1 MIRLTCIVGAAL
13 VALLG
18 ACGWSLHREVESRFR
33 GDLFDVPARVYA
45 RPARLVPGL
54 DTRRAGLLERLRR
67 LGFHEAKGKTL
78 GPGEFQRSPE
88 LLRIAP
94 RRESAGA
101 TPEPAF
107 ALELDPDGRIVRIRG
122 EGGSRLAEARLE
134 PELLGEL
141 AGARL
146 ERRRLVT
153 LGELP
158 THLVDAILT
167 IEDRRFYEHYGLD
180 VRRIVGAFVRN
191 VEAGRVVQ
199 GGSTITQ
206 QLVKNLYLS
215 PERTLARKL
224 REAAMAVLLE
234 LGHSKQEI
242 LEAYLNEAY
251 LGQRGTVSIHGFGEA
266 ARHYF
271 GKDVADV
278 SLGESALLAGLI
290 RAPGLYS
297 PFQHPKA
304 ARDRRDVVLDALRE
318 VGKIDDKEELRA
330 RAEPLMLAA
339 ARDVD
344 DRPAP
349 HFVAWLRQLLS
360 DAYGEDA
367 LLEAGLQVAS
377 TVDAELQRAANRAVQ
392 RGLERLEADFP
403 KVKRETAPLEAA
415 LIALDP
421 ASGDVLAFVGGRNFA
436 RSQWNHVVQGR
447 RQPGSAFKPIVA
459 LAALS
464 RGPDGETPLTL
475 ATRVEDEPL
484 VVDTPQ
490 GEWIPTNF
498 DESFRGFVTL
508 RETLEHSLNVPTARI
523 ALAIGPERIAETA
536 RRLGIESP
544 LVAVPA
550 LALGASEVTLLEL
563 TRAYATLAAAG
574 NLPRVRPYAEVS
586 DAQGEWNE
594 SVETDASPA
603 FDPAEA
609 WLVTSAL
616 RGAVERGTA
625 QGLRR
630 LGVFGPLAAKTGTT
644 NDFRDAWFLGYTP
657 RLAVGVWVGFDDAS
671 SIGVPASV
679 AALPIFASFVASALG
694 PDWDDPFREPPGID
708 RVRVEAGTGR
718 RAGIGCAGEAEDFLE
733 GTAPTEVC
741 EAALWRV
748 VRTPWDLLFG
758 RPGRLES
765 VEPRAEP
772 GPESE
777 YDPED
782 EPEADPEPEPDV
794 EARDTD
800 LDRALRD
807 VRRRVDAM
815 RKGDPEQRD
824 RWVYPWEDE
833 YRRED

>member
-1 MIRLTCIVGAAL
+1 VIRLTCIVAVAL
-13 VALLG
+13 AALLG

-45 RPARLVPGL
+45 RPLRLVPGL
-54 DTRRAGLLERLRR
+54 DVGRAGLIERLRR
-67 LGFHEAKGKTL
+67 LGFHEAKGKSL
-78 GPGEFQRSPE
+78 APGEFSRGPGVI
-88 LLRIAP
+88 RIAP
-94 RRESAGA
+94 RRPTAGA

-107 ALELDPDGRIVRIRG
+107 SLGLDPDGRIEQVRG
-122 EGGSRLAEARLE
+122 EGGKRLAEARLE

-153 LGELP
+153 AEQLP
-158 THLVDAILT
+158 PHLVDAILT
-167 IEDRRFYEHYGLD
+167 IEDRRFYEHWGLD

-224 REAAMAVLLE
+224 REAAMSVLLE

-242 LEAYLNEAY
+242 LEAYLNEVY
-251 LGQRGTVSIHGFGEA
+251 LGQRGAVSIHGFGEA
-266 ARHYF
+266 SRHYF
-271 GKDVADV
+271 GKDAADV
-278 SLGESALLAGLI
+278 TLSEAALLAGLI

-297 PFQHPKA
+297 PFQHPEE
-304 ARDRRDVVLDALRE
+304 ARARRDVVLDALLE
-318 VGKIDDKEELRA
+318 VGKIDENTALRA
-330 RAEPLMLAA
+330 RAEPLTLAA
-339 ARDVD
+339 RGDVD

-349 HFVAWLRQLLS
+349 HFVAWLRQLLA

-377 TVDAELQRAANRAVQ
+377 TLDPELQRAANRAVE
-392 RGLERLEADFP
+392 RGLTRLEADFP
-403 KVKRETAPLEAA
+403 KVKRPDAPLEAG
-415 LIALDP
+415 LLALDP
-421 ASGDVLAFVGGRNFA
+421 ESGDVLAFVGGRSFA
-436 RSQWNHVVQGR
+436 KSQFNHVVQGR

-464 RGPDGETPLTL
+464 RSGDGEEPLTL
-475 ATRVEDEPL
+475 AARLEDEPL
-484 VVDTPQ
+484 TVDTPQ
-490 GEWIPTNF
+490 GDWVPANF
-498 DESFRGFVTL
+498 DGTFRGQVTL
-508 RETLEHSLNVPTARI
+508 REALEHSLNVPIARV
-523 ALAIGPERIAETA
+523 ALEVGPKRIAETA

-544 LVAVPA
+544 LQPVPA

-563 TRAYATLAAAG
+563 TRAYATLAASG
-574 NLPRVRPYAEVS
+574 TLPRVRPYAGVS
-586 DAQGEWNE
+586 DAHGEIIEEVE
-594 SVETDASPA
+594 SDASPA
-603 FDPAEA
+603 FDPAET

-630 LGVFGPLAAKTGTT
+630 LGVYGPVAAKTGTT

-657 RLAVGVWVGFDDAS
+657 RIAVGVWVGFDDGAS
-671 SIGVPASV
+671 VGVPASV
-679 AALPIFASFVASALG
+679 AALPIFASFLHDALG
-694 PDWDDPFREPPGID
+694 ADWADSFREPPGIEH
-708 RVRVEAGTGR
+708 VRIEAMTGR
-718 RAGIGCAGEAEDFLE
+718 RAGIGCHGDEEEFLA

-758 RPGRLES
+758 RPGRLEP
-765 VEPRAEP
+765 VPPPP
-772 GPESE
+772 G
-777 YDPED
+777 
-782 EPEADPEPEPDV
+782 ADPSTNGEE
-794 EARDTD
+794 EAKPRETD

-807 VRRRVDAM
+807 VRRRVEEM
-815 RKGDPEQRD
+815 RDDDSRARRD
-824 RWVYPWEDE
+824 EWVYPWDDE
-833 YRRED
+833 YRR